1 MLLMRMMSIIV
12 AIILMINVE
21 MNIQERFRIG
31 TFSKNMVYLQLDM
44 RFKGDNY
51 EIMSLLKRNQE
62 FY

>member
-21 MNIQERFRIG
+21 MNIQERFWIG